1 MIIEGFSIGFV
12 FLVLLFVYFFI
23 VVLLPGLFYGII
35 ALFIFAFL
43 VAYTFYKCFLA
54 APFRAIQLWR
64 EGKLETSYTRSK
76 RLWYASKSMREWIFL
91 CIKSDV
97 AAIKLIINL

>member
-1 MIIEGFSIGFV
+1 MIIGVVFV
-12 FLVLLFVYFFI
+12 YLFV
-23 VVLLPGLFYGII
+23 VCLLVGLEYV
-35 ALFIFAFL
+35 AVTLFLSIWLSLYA
-43 VAYTFYKCFLA
+43 FYKCFVA

-64 EGKLETSYTRSK
+64 EGKLETAYTRSK
-76 RLWYASKSMREWIFL
+76 RLWYTSKSIREWIFL